1 MPGKICKGN
10 GLSET
15 CCHLSEVRARRL
27 RLDRVNALGLIS
39 SQFHRFPPKTW
50 NRGTPWNSRS
60 TPGSLAAQGL
70 RGNRGTVEQNFQKLP
85 RNLHIYITRTNVHI
99 YVRSYICCIFC
110 STVPH
115 PTKKVVESLAAQGL
129 RGNRGTVE
137 QNFQK
142 LPRNLHIYITRT
154 NVHIYVRSYIC
165 CIFCSTVPHPTK
177 KVVESLAA
185 QGLRAVEPVF
195 HARSSCSTLQRQF
208 IRIFLV
214 IQLHGGQPQA
224 EAFRGDTIDTLPL
237 GVGTPA
243 GLNQGFLLQV

>member
-39 SQFHRFPPKTW
+39 SQFHRFPPK
-50 NRGTPWNSRS
+50 
-60 TPGSLAAQGL
+60 
-70 RGNRGTVEQNFQKLP
+70 RGTVEH
-85 RNLHIYITRTNVHI
+85 RGTR
-99 YVRSYICCIFC
+99 
-110 STVPH
+110 VPH
-115 PTKKVVESLAAQGL
+115 LEAL
-129 RGNRGTVE
+129 RRKGYVATVE
-137 QNFQK
+137 PWNKIFKNF
-142 LPRNLHIYITRT
+142 HEIYTYILLEQMS
-154 NVHIYVRSYIC
+154 IYMYALIYAV
-165 CIFCSTVPHPTK
+165 FFVPQFHTPPK

>member
-50 NRGTPWNSRS
+50 NRGTPWNLCS
-60 TPGSLAAQGL
+60 TP
-70 RGNRGTVEQNFQKLP
+70 
-85 RNLHIYITRTNVHI
+85 
-99 YVRSYICCIFC
+99 
-110 STVPH
+110 
-115 PTKKVVESLAAQGL
+115 ESLAAQGL

-177 KVVESLAA
+177 KVVESLTA
-185 QGLRAVEPVF
+185 QGLWAVEPVF

-214 IQLHGGQPQA
+214 IQLHGG
-224 EAFRGDTIDTLPL
+224 
-237 GVGTPA
+237 
-243 GLNQGFLLQV
+243 

>member
-1 MPGKICKGN
+1 MCVYK
-10 GLSET
+10 L
-15 CCHLSEVRARRL
+15 L
-27 RLDRVNALGLIS
+27 
-39 SQFHRFPPKTW
+39 
-50 NRGTPWNSRS
+50 
-60 TPGSLAAQGL
+60 
-70 RGNRGTVEQNFQKLP
+70 EQTYT
-85 RNLHIYITRTNVHI
+85 HAH
-99 YVRSYICCIFC
+99 
-110 STVPH
+110 
-115 PTKKVVESLAAQGL
+115 
-129 RGNRGTVE
+129 
-137 QNFQK
+137 
-142 LPRNLHIYITRT
+142 
-154 NVHIYVRSYIC
+154 SYIC

-243 GLNQGFLLQV
+243 GLDQGFLLQV

>member
-85 RNLHIYITRTNVHI
+85 RNLHTYILLEQMSIYMYALIYAVFFVPQFHTPPKKWLKALRRKASRCGTCVPRTFLMFHTTAAI
-99 YVRSYICCIFC
+99 
-110 STVPH
+110 H
-115 PTKKVVESLAAQGL
+115 PD
-129 RGNRGTVE
+129 
-137 QNFQK
+137 
-142 LPRNLHIYITRT
+142 LPRHPAPRWAAAG
-154 NVHIYVRSYIC
+154 RSIPWGY
-165 CIFCSTVPHPTK
+165 H
-177 KVVESLAA
+177 
-185 QGLRAVEPVF
+185 
-195 HARSSCSTLQRQF
+195 
-208 IRIFLV
+208 
-214 IQLHGGQPQA
+214 
-224 EAFRGDTIDTLPL
+224 
-237 GVGTPA
+237 
-243 GLNQGFLLQV
+243 

>member
-1 MPGKICKGN
+1 MPRKICKGN

-115 PTKKVVESLAAQGL
+115 PTKKSGCKPCGARVTG
-129 RGNRGTVE
+129 RGTCVPRT
-137 QNFQK
+137 FLMFHTTAAIHPD
-142 LPRNLHIYITRT
+142 LPRHPAPRWAAAG
-154 NVHIYVRSYIC
+154 RSIPWGY
-165 CIFCSTVPHPTK
+165 H
-177 KVVESLAA
+177 
-185 QGLRAVEPVF
+185 
-195 HARSSCSTLQRQF
+195 
-208 IRIFLV
+208 
-214 IQLHGGQPQA
+214 
-224 EAFRGDTIDTLPL
+224 
-237 GVGTPA
+237 
-243 GLNQGFLLQV
+243 

>member
-85 RNLHIYITRTNVHI
+85 RN
-99 YVRSYICCIFC
+99 S
-110 STVPH
+110 
-115 PTKKVVESLAAQGL
+115 
-129 RGNRGTVE
+129 
-137 QNFQK
+137 
-142 LPRNLHIYITRT
+142 HIYITRT

-243 GLNQGFLLQV
+243 GLDQGFLLQV

>member
-1 MPGKICKGN
+1 MPGKIRKGN
-10 GLSET
+10 GLSKA

-27 RLDRVNALGLIS
+27 RLDRVNTFGLIS

-50 NRGTPWNSRS
+50 NRGTPWNSCS
-60 TPGSLAAQGL
+60 TPESLAAQGL
-70 RGNRGTVEQNFQKLP
+70 RGNRGTVEQNSQKLP

-99 YVRSYICCIFC
+99 YARSYICCIFC

-115 PTKKVVESLAAQGL
+115 PYKNDVVVLVPQRL
-129 RGNRGTVE
+129 QPVE
-137 QNFQK
+137 HWF
-142 LPRNLHIYITRT
+142 HT
-154 NVHIYVRSYIC
+154 
-165 CIFCSTVPHPTK
+165 CS
-177 KVVESLAA
+177 
-185 QGLRAVEPVF
+185 
-195 HARSSCSTLQRQF
+195 SSSTLQRQV

-243 GLNQGFLLQV
+243 GLDQGFLLQV

>member
-50 NRGTPWNSRS
+50 NSRS
-60 TPGSLAAQGL
+60 TPG
-70 RGNRGTVEQNFQKLP
+70 
-85 RNLHIYITRTNVHI
+85 
-99 YVRSYICCIFC
+99 
-110 STVPH
+110 
-115 PTKKVVESLAAQGL
+115 SLAAQGL